1 MIKIKNCTKPLNK
14 ICRGYQNMKTIILGV
29 GNQILGDDG
38 VGIHVSDELK
48 KHIKNPNITID
59 DAITGGMN
67 LLELILGYDK
77 AIIVDAVKTNE
88 GENGEV
94 KRIPLD
100 NFSTMHSCNP
110 HDVSLIEAIE
120 VAKKMGE
127 TRIPQEIII
136 IGILMKEIPCE
147 FGEKLSKNISTAVPK
162 AVEMT
167 LNEIKNDMKISS

>member
-1 MIKIKNCTKPLNK
+1 
-14 ICRGYQNMKTIILGV
+14 MKTIILGV

-38 VGIHVSDELK
+38 IGIHVTDELK
-48 KHIKNPNITID
+48 KIVKNPNITID

-88 GENGEV
+88 GEVGDV

-127 TRIPQEIII
+127 DRIPKEIIV
-136 IGILMKEIPCE
+136 IGIILKEIPCE
-147 FGEKLSKNISTAVPK
+147 FGEKLSENVATAVPK

-167 LNEIKNDMKISS
+167 LNEIKKDIKISS

>member
-1 MIKIKNCTKPLNK
+1 MNI
-14 ICRGYQNMKTIILGV
+14 IILGV

-48 KHIKNPNITID
+48 KRIKDPNITID
-59 DAITGGMN
+59 DAVTGGMN
-67 LLELILGYDK
+67 LLELLLGYDK
-77 AIIVDAVKTNE
+77 AIIVDAVKSNE
-88 GENGEV
+88 GEVGEV

-127 TRIPQEIII
+127 KRIPQEIII
-136 IGILMKEIPCE
+136 IGIIMKEIPCE
-147 FGEKLSKNISTAVPK
+147 FGEKLSEKIEAAVPK
-162 AVEMT
+162 AVDMI
-167 LNEIKNDMKISS
+167 LNEIKKDIKISI